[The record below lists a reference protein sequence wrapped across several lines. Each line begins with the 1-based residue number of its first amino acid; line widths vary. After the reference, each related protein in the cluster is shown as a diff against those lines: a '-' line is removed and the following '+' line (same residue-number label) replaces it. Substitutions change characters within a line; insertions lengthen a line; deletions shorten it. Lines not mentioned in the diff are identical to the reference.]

1 MHVTPPVHA
10 LLEDAPLARS
20 RLPSCKNTC
29 PYLLEPHPRLYPA
42 RSQVGTWVAAGPR
55 GRVRA
60 GHGATSST
68 ECTWRAH
75 LNSRIAIQTRGT
87 WTINIC
93 TRVRP
98 GFLTHNYK
106 APPASVGGGGVGDQG
121 PAPRGTTARPSP
133 RLEQVPSREVGGE
146 SRPKE
151 RQIPSKNR
159 EIIKKGVLRVKPP
172 RGNYPPLAS
181 RPLPP
186 PSLPPLSAPSGI
198 NPEREAR
205 SPARSRQIDP
215 RGGHISLY
223 PPVSSGVGLA

>member
-1 MHVTPPVHA
+1 MNGLHVTPPVHA

-106 APPASVGGGGVGDQG
+106 APPASVGGGGGGVIKARPLEVQRPG
-121 PAPRGTTARPSP
+121 PAPASNKYLLGKW
-133 RLEQVPSREVGGE
+133 EE
-146 SRPKE
+146 SQDQRND
-151 RQIPSKNR
+151 R
-159 EIIKKGVLRVKPP
+159 
-172 RGNYPPLAS
+172 YPQ
-181 RPLPP
+181 RT
-186 PSLPPLSAPSGI
+186 GK
-198 NPEREAR
+198 
-205 SPARSRQIDP
+205 
-215 RGGHISLY
+215 
-223 PPVSSGVGLA
+223 

>member
-1 MHVTPPVHA
+1 MYAQDMAPHHLRSAHGEPISTPGSQYK
-10 LLEDAPLARS
+10 LGAPGPSTSVPGYGQAFLPTTIR
-20 RLPSCKNTC
+20 RLP
-29 PYLLEPHPRLYPA
+29 PR
-42 RSQVGTWVAAGPR
+42 W
-55 GRVRA
+55 
-60 GHGATSST
+60 
-68 ECTWRAH
+68 
-75 LNSRIAIQTRGT
+75 
-87 WTINIC
+87 
-93 TRVRP
+93 
-98 GFLTHNYK
+98 
-106 APPASVGGGGVGDQG
+106 GGGGVGDQG